1 MKKNIVF
8 AACVSFLLSFTGI
21 KAQTFQPLNGGFEQW
36 DGSAVDCEPTSWNS
50 FASGD
55 GSFASM
61 ASSPHHYR
69 RAGHRTDGTGNYY
82 LVIYTRSILGIKANG
97 NMTTGRIHMGAM
109 SASSDQ
115 NYNYT
120 QRSESGF
127 NQPFTATPDSMY
139 VWVSYYAADAS
150 SKASVSA
157 FIHGNSDFRDANDIN
172 TPSLY
177 AGKAVMQF
185 ARTTSSA
192 SSPVWVRKGVAF
204 SYPGTAAPAYL
215 LMSLTTNMTPGGGS
229 ANDSLMVDDI
239 EFIYSAWLDDI
250 SLNGSTISEFERSR
264 LNYIVYVDSVAE
276 LESLHFTATPQASD
290 ARITVDTVDGSMTNC
305 ANCLMVYVFTVEAE
319 DGGTKVYSVSV
330 NQRMGGEG
338 IEAAPAVRRPSLSVA
353 PNPASNS
360 VRVQLRGHDDD
371 TAVQLM
377 SIDGRVLATQPAV
390 DGAASFSL
398 QGIPSGLYIVRT
410 NTAATKLIVR

>member
-1 MKKNIVF
+1 MQKRYYLLVF
-8 AACVSFLLSFTGI
+8 SMFLLPFVGA
-21 KAQTFQPLNGGFEQW
+21 KAQNFQPLNAGFEQW
-36 DGSAVDCEPTSWNS
+36 DGTSNDSEPASWNS

-82 LVIYTRSILGIKANG
+82 LVIYTRSILGVKANG

-192 SSPVWVRKGVAF
+192 SSPQWVQQKVAF
-204 SYPGTAAPAYL
+204 NYSGTATPAYL

-250 SLNGSTISEFERSR
+250 SLNGTTLYNFNRSTLS
-264 LNYIVYVDSVAE
+264 YTVYVDSIDEV
-276 LESLHFTATPQASD
+276 ESLHFTATPQASD
-290 ARITVDTVDGSMTNC
+290 ATITVDTIDGSMVNC
-305 ANCLMVYVFTVEAE
+305 INCLLIYRFRVTAE
-319 DGGTKVYSVSV
+319 DGGEKIYTVWVF
-330 NQRMGGEG
+330 QRTGGEG
-338 IEAAPAVRRPSLSVA
+338 IVSAQVESPSVA
-353 PNPASNS
+353 LMPNPAHDAVHIVLRSHGEGAVPVQVVNAAGVTVARLS
-360 VRVQLRGHDDD
+360 VNGSADMP
-371 TAVQLM
+371 TA
-377 SIDGRVLATQPAV
+377 GLAA
-390 DGAASFSL
+390 
-398 QGIPSGLYIVRT
+398 GLYIVRT
-410 NTAATKLIVR
+410 PYATTKLLVR